1 MEMFEP
7 TFWVRD
13 VPIYGDVI
21 LAPMAGYA
29 DVPHRAI
36 CRAYGSAM
44 NYTEFV
50 AVEELLGK
58 SKRAWSLL
66 DYTEED
72 RPMVFQIFG
81 NDPAKILV
89 MVE

>member
-1 MEMFEP
+1 MAKPEP

-13 VPIYGDVI
+13 IPMYGDVI

-36 CRAYGSAM
+36 CRAYGSCM

-50 AVEELLGK
+50 SHMNYA
-58 SKRAWSLL
+58 
-66 DYTEED
+66 
-72 RPMVFQIFG
+72 
-81 NDPAKILV
+81 AK
-89 MVE
+89 